1 MKLII
6 GLGNPGSLYVNTR
19 HNMGFKALELLAERE
34 GLSFSEEKK
43 FKCLLAQKNYK
54 GEKVLFAK
62 PLTYMNLSGDSVILL
77 INYYKIPVED
87 ILVVCDDLDS
97 NPGRVRLRADG
108 SSGGH
113 NGLKSIIQNI
123 GTEKFKRIK
132 LGIGRDKNIAV
143 PDYVLGQV
151 KKEDLEVTNEA
162 ICQAADAILEFVND
176 VPFVKIASKY
186 SKKWV
191 FTHFLSVGGKY
202 ERIYIFG

>member
-19 HNMGFKALELLAERE
+19 HNMGFMALDLFAERNN
-34 GLSFSEEKK
+34 LSFNEEKK
-43 FKCLLAQKNYK
+43 FKGLLATKSFK

-77 INYYKIPVED
+77 MNYFKIPVED
-87 ILVVCDDLDS
+87 ILVIHDDLDS

-123 GTEKFKRIK
+123 GTEGFKRIK
-132 LGIGRDKNIAV
+132 LGIGRDRNIPV
-143 PDYVLGQV
+143 PDYVLGQI
-151 KKEDLEVTNEA
+151 KAEDLEVTKEA
-162 ICQAADAILEFVND
+162 ISTASDAIDEFVNG

-191 FTHFLSVGGKY
+191 FTHFLSVR
-202 ERIYIFG
+202 RISWENILI

>member
-19 HNMGFKALELLAERE
+19 HNMGFMALDLFAERNN
-34 GLSFSEEKK
+34 LSFNEEKK
-43 FKCLLAQKNYK
+43 FKCLLATKSFK

-77 INYYKIPVED
+77 MNYFKIPVED
-87 ILVVCDDLDS
+87 ILVIHDDLDS

-123 GTEKFKRIK
+123 GTEGFKRIK
-132 LGIGRDKNIAV
+132 LGIGRDRNIPV
-143 PDYVLGQV
+143 PDYVLGQI
-151 KKEDLEVTNEA
+151 KAEDLEVTKEA
-162 ICQAADAILEFVND
+162 ISTASDAIDEFVNG

-191 FTHFLSVGGKY
+191 FTHFLSVR
-202 ERIYIFG
+202 RISWENILI